1 MKHSPE
7 FLAMAQEAKQRIKE
21 IAPDEVKT
29 LMQAGAV
36 VIDVRD
42 REEFEGGHIA
52 GATNVSRGT
61 LEMRIAEV
69 VPDKNTPVVCY
80 CAGGNRGALA
90 TETLV
95 KMGYSRAFSI
105 AGGLNA
111 FKAQEK
117 K

>member
-1 MKHSPE
+1 MKHSPD
-7 FLAMAQEAKQRIKE
+7 FLAMAQEARKRIKE
-21 IAPDEVKT
+21 IAPDKVKT
-29 LMQAGAV
+29 LMQSGAV

-42 REEFEGGHIA
+42 RDEFESGHIA

-61 LEMRIAEV
+61 LEMHIAGV

-90 TETLV
+90 TDTLV
-95 KMGYSRAFSI
+95 KMGYTNAFSI

-111 FKAQEK
+111 FKAHEEK
-117 K
+117 

>member
-1 MKHSPE
+1 LKHSPE

-29 LMQAGAV
+29 LMQTGAV

-42 REEFEGGHIA
+42 REEFEDGHIA
-52 GATNVSRGT
+52 GATNISRGT

-90 TETLV
+90 TDTLV
-95 KMGYSRAFSI
+95 KMGYGKAFSI